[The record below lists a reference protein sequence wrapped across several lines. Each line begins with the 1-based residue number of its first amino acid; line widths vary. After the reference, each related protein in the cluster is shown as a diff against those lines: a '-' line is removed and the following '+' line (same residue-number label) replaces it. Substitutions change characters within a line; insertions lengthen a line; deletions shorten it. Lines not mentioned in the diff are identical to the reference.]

1 MGDTQKLLFICSHN
15 LQRSPTAERLYDG
28 MPGYEARSAGTA
40 AEAKTKLTAELL
52 EWADIVF
59 VMEQKHIEKLRAG
72 FKASLRGRRLI
83 CLDIPDKYGY
93 MSRDLIRLLRER
105 LAMYIDPPPV

>member
-1 MGDTQKLLFICSHN
+1 MGQPQKLLFICGHN
-15 LQRSPTAERLYDG
+15 LQRSPTAQRIYQGEHG
-28 MPGYEARSAGTA
+28 CEARSAGTA
-40 AEAKTKLTAELL
+40 AEARIKLTPELL

-59 VMEQKHIEKLRAG
+59 VMEQKHIDILRAR

-93 MSRDLIRLLRER
+93 MSRDLVRLLQER
-105 LAMYIDPPPV
+105 VRLYLD